1 MSREFTNTWQSVHSL
16 LNIYKVYEIHGL
28 NCLIQMETWVD
39 ATTEQNC
46 KKKSLSES
54 KQMQSSIKYQNETQF
69 NKLQKINQ
77 IVHKAY

>member
-1 MSREFTNTWQSVHSL
+1 
-16 LNIYKVYEIHGL
+16 
-28 NCLIQMETWVD
+28 METWVD